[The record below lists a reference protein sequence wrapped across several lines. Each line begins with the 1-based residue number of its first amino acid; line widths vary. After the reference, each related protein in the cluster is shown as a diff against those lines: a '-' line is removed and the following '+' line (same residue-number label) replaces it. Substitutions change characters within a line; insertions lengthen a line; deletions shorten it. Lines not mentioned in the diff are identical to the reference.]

1 MGKNDSEDVT
11 MSEGTDALS
20 LSGNSGTF
28 GFQQI
33 RKARNKLTFCDLDLS
48 MKTTSD
54 SLSSDSSE
62 SYSDEDIDT
71 DIEEQLCSLEEER
84 QKILKKLKKFEL
96 EKQRKKMKKKMKK
109 AKEKKRLKK
118 LKKKVRKSLVTF
130 C

>member
-28 GFQQI
+28 KS
-33 RKARNKLTFCDLDLS
+33 RFCIGSIVILASDLS
-48 MKTTSD
+48 LKSTSD

-62 SYSDEDIDT
+62 SYTDEDIDS

-118 LKKKVRKSLVTF
+118 LKKKVT
-130 C
+130 